1 MIQTG
6 NAFTIPDDTP
16 LTPPITIV
24 ANPVDPLGKP
34 APVTGAKYD
43 TSQSDPTILGTLTS
57 TDGINASV
65 QLPSPLN
72 IGSTS
77 VAWSALNASGAQ
89 VNGMFTFTISSEG
102 AVSVT
107 FTMTAP
113 DPATAAPA
121 PAAAAP
127 AAS

>member
-16 LTPPITIV
+16 VTPPITIV
-24 ANPVDPLGKP
+24 ASPVDPLGKP
-34 APVTGAKYD
+34 APVTNAKYD

-57 TDGINASV
+57 TDGITASV

-102 AVSVT
+102 AVIVT

-113 DPATAAPA
+113 DPPAPPAPA
-121 PAAAAP
+121 PAAA
-127 AAS
+127 S